1 MRLALHW
8 RALEGGLGP
17 DAPHGPSGD
26 SVLDTFLGAAAAGGF
41 SGVEARREDLLALGR
56 RGGSR
61 LARLFAQHGVCQAAT
76 DLGADLDAPP
86 AEFEAACVA
95 GERLAALL
103 RGLTNFGVGQPVLCV
118 GAPAGEPPAGEAE
131 PGPALRLERLR
142 LLADLAASVGFTL
155 LLDPAPGAA
164 TEPGDA
170 ALARLRGWIAA
181 AARRNLGLVFDCFLW
196 AEPRAEPRAEQRA
209 EPRAEQRAE
218 PRAEQRAEP
227 PGSLPHHA
235 QADGPPSPVPGL
247 RGLPLH
253 CRLADRTVPGGAAR
267 LGPGR
272 GGLDLAEALRRL
284 RGIDYAGYVSVDAPL
299 GRGDAFAAA
308 RRCQREAEGLLRAA
322 LGF

>member
-8 RALEGGLGP
+8 RALAGALGP
-17 DAPHGPSGD
+17 DAPQGD
-26 SVLDTFLGAAAAGGF
+26 SVLDTFLGAAAVAGF
-41 SGVEARREDLLALGR
+41 RGVEAKREDLLAVGR

-76 DLGADLDAPP
+76 DLGADLDSPP

-95 GERLAALL
+95 GERLCALL

-118 GAPAGEPPAGEAE
+118 GAPAGEPPAAAAE
-131 PGPALRLERLR
+131 PAPAQRLERLR

-164 TEPGDA
+164 GEPGGD

-181 AARRNLGLVFDCFLW
+181 VGRRNLGLVFDCFLW
-196 AEPRAEPRAEQRA
+196 AEQRAEQRA
-209 EPRAEQRAE
+209 DGP
-218 PRAEQRAEP
+218 AEP
-227 PGSLPHHA
+227 PAPPPDGE
-235 QADGPPSPVPGL
+235 ADGPPSPVPGL

-253 CRLADRTVPGGAAR
+253 CRLADRVPEGVAR
-267 LGPGR
+267 LSPGR
-272 GGLDLAEALRRL
+272 GALDLAEALRRL
-284 RGIDYAGYVSVDAPL
+284 RTIDYAGYVSVDAPL
-299 GRGDAFAAA
+299 GRGDAFQAA
-308 RRCQREAEGLLRAA
+308 RGCRREAEALLRAA